1 MYQIVRGWLEKGV
14 FGVWWAWGDCWLLTV
29 LFLNPPIRN
38 WIKDILRIRKQLSFY
53 ILMFSLM
60 GSSVVQ
66 IEHDKE
72 ITKNQS
78 FVRNMISWPIMAI
91 GGSIRPRPICD
102 DLAWSA
108 SGKRGSGHS
117 CNFQFFHYNSG
128 PGGGDCNEHR
138 LCNLAPDNQ
147 NIFCIGSISL
157 QLALL
162 VNKSKFA
169 KRSWTHIMS
178 PLLNHVQVLESGST
192 HGNAWFT
199 GTGKTGPI
207 ICWSCLWLMASIT
220 SIYCFMLCH
229 NSLIHNS
236 AVLWRSP
243 PTTTVRWAGF
253 KALT

>member
-1 MYQIVRGWLEKGV
+1 
-14 FGVWWAWGDCWLLTV
+14 
-29 LFLNPPIRN
+29 
-38 WIKDILRIRKQLSFY
+38 
-53 ILMFSLM
+53 M

-91 GGSIRPRPICD
+91 RGSIRPTNMWWLGLVGIWQDRKGTLATSTCSTTTRGRGVETAMNTGSAIWHPIII
-102 DLAWSA
+102 
-108 SGKRGSGHS
+108 
-117 CNFQFFHYNSG
+117 FFCVS
-128 PGGGDCNEHR
+128 
-138 LCNLAPDNQ
+138 
-147 NIFCIGSISL
+147 SISL

-178 PLLNHVQVLESGST
+178 PLLNHVQVLERGST

-236 AVLWRSP
+236 VVLWRSP
-243 PTTTVRWAGF
+243 PTTTVWWAGF
-253 KALT
+253 RALT